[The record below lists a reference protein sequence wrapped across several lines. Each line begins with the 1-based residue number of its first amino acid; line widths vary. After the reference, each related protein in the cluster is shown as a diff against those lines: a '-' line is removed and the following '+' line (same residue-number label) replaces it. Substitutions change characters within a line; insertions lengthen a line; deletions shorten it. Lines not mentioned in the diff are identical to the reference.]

1 MSAGSDDRIV
11 ADLIAFLTGNG
22 IERAFQHTF
31 RTRLVERRRQLAQNI
46 VETMLGCGNGLA
58 HFTNLIFV
66 LAHASLGGKLM
77 KLVIGIGIAIRIGET
92 VRLANILHHFG
103 DLRISLADHTH
114 THGTSLRADILAQCV
129 RQLCN
134 VIGLNTGHC
143 SHLLQ
148 AGTRSNPIFSIMG
161 IHEKVL
167 RVVVRTRSHKQFR
180 HMRLAG
186 RSLRRIRINRIQHQH
201 CTGLVVFT
209 QTGVIRK
216 RRIRTERIVAVIVA
230 HLRLT
235 GRNHNTLSGKSLAQ
249 RVKTSLNVMGRLQR
263 FNNRLIII
271 PTGGHELLERLGT
284 RAQRTIVHTVTHRL
298 IGAGG
303 AGLLHGFILLVFSG
317 NDFVH
322 HIS

>member
-1 MSAGSDDRIV
+1 
-11 ADLIAFLTGNG
+11 
-22 IERAFQHTF
+22 
-31 RTRLVERRRQLAQNI
+31 
-46 VETMLGCGNGLA
+46 
-58 HFTNLIFV
+58 
-66 LAHASLGGKLM
+66 
-77 KLVIGIGIAIRIGET
+77 
-92 VRLANILHHFG
+92 
-103 DLRISLADHTH
+103 
-114 THGTSLRADILAQCV
+114 
-129 RQLCN
+129 
-134 VIGLNTGHC
+134 
-143 SHLLQ
+143 
-148 AGTRSNPIFSIMG
+148 MG

-167 RVVVRTRSHKQFR
+167 RVMVRTRSHKQFR

-235 GRNHNTLSGKSLAQ
+235 GRNHNTLSGKSLTQ
-249 RVKTSLNVMGRLQR
+249 RVKTSLNVMGRFQR
-263 FNNRLIII
+263 FNSRLIII

-284 RAQRTIVHTVTHRL
+284 RAQRTIVHTVAHRL
-298 IGAGG
+298 IGARG
-303 AGLLHGFILLVFSG
+303 AGLLHGFILLVFIG